1 MALAR
6 LDCPHPEALYM
17 PDAVP
22 ERILVVEDD
31 PATLGWLRAEL
42 GALPG
47 AEVNGCASVAE
58 ARRWLETHT
67 PHIVLTDLGLP
78 DGSGIEV
85 IGLALRLHPR
95 CEVLVI
101 SIFGDERHVVSAI
114 EAGAS
119 GYLLKDSSLQP
130 LAEQLQHLRDGGS
143 PLSPQIARTLIRR
156 QRPQP
161 QPAGQEDGSA
171 LTERELEVL
180 TFIAKGFS
188 YQEGAAMLGVSTN
201 TVRTHVKRIYQ
212 KLAVNSRTE
221 AVYEYNLRQS
231 ARGLPPLR

>member
-1 MALAR
+1 MTLTG
-6 LDCPHPEALYM
+6 D
-17 PDAVP
+17 

-31 PATLGWLRAEL
+31 PTTLGWLLAEL
-42 GALPG
+42 AALPG
-47 AEVNGCASVAE
+47 VAASGCASVAE
-58 ARRWLETHT
+58 ARRWLEAHS
-67 PHIVLTDLGLP
+67 PNIVLTDLGLP

-101 SIFGDERHVVSAI
+101 SIFGDDRHVVSAI

-119 GYLLKDSSLQP
+119 GYLLKDSSLQ
-130 LAEQLQHLRDGGS
+130 LLGEQLQHLRDGGS

-156 QRPQP
+156 QRPLTAP
-161 QPAGQEDGSA
+161 HGDACAPR

-212 KLAVNSRTE
+212 KLTVNSRSE
-221 AVYEYNLRQS
+221 AVYEYNLRQN

>member
-1 MALAR
+1 MQRA
-6 LDCPHPEALYM
+6 
-17 PDAVP
+17 AV

-31 PATLGWLRAEL
+31 PATLHWLLAEL
-42 GALPG
+42 SAVPG
-47 AEVNGCASVAE
+47 VQAAGCASVAE
-58 ARRWLETHT
+58 ARRWLQQQA

-85 IGLALRLHPR
+85 IGAALRLHPQ

-101 SIFGDERHVVSAI
+101 SIFGDDTHVVAAI

-119 GYLLKDSSLQP
+119 GYLLKDSSLEQ
-130 LAEQLQHLRDGGS
+130 LGDQLQHLRDGGS

-156 QRPQP
+156 QRQQP
-161 QPAGQEDGSA
+161 LQDDAAEPSAA

-188 YQEGAAMLGVSTN
+188 YQEGATMLGVSTN

>member
-1 MALAR
+1 MERAIG
-6 LDCPHPEALYM
+6 
-17 PDAVP
+17 
-22 ERILVVEDD
+22 ERILIVEDD
-31 PATLGWLRAEL
+31 PATLGWLLAEL
-42 GALPG
+42 GELAG
-47 AEVNGCASVAE
+47 VQASGCASVAE
-58 ARRWLETHT
+58 ARRWLEQHT

-85 IGLALRLHPR
+85 IALALRLHPQ

-101 SIFGDERHVVSAI
+101 SIFGDDTHVLSAI

-119 GYLLKDSSLQP
+119 GYPLKDSSLEH
-130 LAEQLQHLRDGGS
+130 LGEQLQHLRDGGS

-156 QRPQP
+156 QRARPAPQ
-161 QPAGQEDGSA
+161 GDDGLGM

-188 YQEGAAMLGVSTN
+188 YQEGAAMLGVSAN

>member
-1 MALAR
+1 MNRAT
-6 LDCPHPEALYM
+6 
-17 PDAVP
+17 V
-22 ERILVVEDD
+22 ERILIVEDD
-31 PATLGWLRAEL
+31 PATLGWLLAEL
-42 GALPG
+42 ATLP
-47 AEVNGCASVAE
+47 AVQASGCASVAE
-58 ARRWLETHT
+58 ARLWLEQHT

-85 IGLALRLHPR
+85 IGQALRLHPQ

-101 SIFGDERHVVSAI
+101 SIFGDDTHVVAAI

-119 GYLLKDSSLQP
+119 GYLLKDSSLEH
-130 LAEQLQHLRDGGS
+130 LGEQLQHLRDGGS

-161 QPAGQEDGSA
+161 APAGSGTAAAIAA

-188 YQEGAAMLGVSTN
+188 YQEGAEMLGVSAN

-221 AVYEYNLRQS
+221 AVYEYNLRQN

>member
-1 MALAR
+1 MQRAAI
-6 LDCPHPEALYM
+6 
-17 PDAVP
+17 

-31 PATLGWLRAEL
+31 ATTLGWLLAEL
-42 GALPG
+42 SAVPG
-47 AEVNGCASVAE
+47 VQASGCASVAE
-58 ARRWLETHT
+58 ARRWLEQHT

-78 DGSGIEV
+78 DGSGIDV
-85 IGLALRLHPR
+85 IGQALRLHPQ

-101 SIFGDERHVVSAI
+101 SIFGDDTHVVAAI
-114 EAGAS
+114 EAGAG
-119 GYLLKDSSLQP
+119 GYLLKDSSLEQ
-130 LAEQLQHLRDGGS
+130 LDEQLQHLRHGGS

-156 QRPQP
+156 QRQH
-161 QPAGQEDGSA
+161 PAPHAAVPSAA

-212 KLAVNSRTE
+212 KLAVNSRAE

-231 ARGLPPLR
+231 AHGLPPLR

>member
-1 MALAR
+1 MERAIG
-6 LDCPHPEALYM
+6 
-17 PDAVP
+17 
-22 ERILVVEDD
+22 ERILIVEDD
-31 PATLGWLRAEL
+31 PATLGWLLAEL
-42 GALPG
+42 GELAG
-47 AEVNGCASVAE
+47 VQASGCASVAE
-58 ARRWLETHT
+58 ARRWLEQHT

-85 IGLALRLHPR
+85 IALALRLHPQ

-101 SIFGDERHVVSAI
+101 SIFGDDTHVLSAI

-119 GYLLKDSSLQP
+119 GYLLKDSSLEH
-130 LAEQLQHLRDGGS
+130 LGEQLQHLRDGGS

-161 QPAGQEDGSA
+161 TPRGEDDGTA

-188 YQEGAAMLGVSTN
+188 YQEGAAMLGVTTN

-221 AVYEYNLRQS
+221 AVYEYNQRQS
-231 ARGLPPLR
+231 ANGLPPLR

>member
-1 MALAR
+1 MHRAI
-6 LDCPHPEALYM
+6 
-17 PDAVP
+17 V
-22 ERILVVEDD
+22 ERVLVVEDD
-31 PATLGWLRAEL
+31 PATLGWLLAEL
-42 GALPG
+42 AALPG
-47 AEVNGCASVAE
+47 VHASACATVAE
-58 ARRWLETHT
+58 ARRWLEVNA

-85 IGLALRLHPR
+85 IGHTARLHPQ

-101 SIFGDERHVVSAI
+101 SIFGDDTHVVAAI

-119 GYLLKDSSLQP
+119 GYLLKDSSLQS
-130 LAEQLQHLRDGGS
+130 LGDSLQHLRDGGS

-156 QRPQP
+156 HRPQP
-161 QPAGQEDGSA
+161 ASTDTDAAHDA

-188 YQEGAAMLGVSTN
+188 YLEGATMLGVSTN

-212 KLAVNSRTE
+212 KLAVNSRSE
-221 AVYEYNLRQS
+221 AVYEYNLRQNS
-231 ARGLPPLR
+231 RGLPPLR

>member
-1 MALAR
+1 MERAIG
-6 LDCPHPEALYM
+6 
-17 PDAVP
+17 
-22 ERILVVEDD
+22 ERILIVEDD
-31 PATLGWLRAEL
+31 PATLGWLLAEL
-42 GALPG
+42 GELAG
-47 AEVNGCASVAE
+47 VQASGCASVAE
-58 ARRWLETHT
+58 ARRWLEQHT

-85 IGLALRLHPR
+85 IALALRLHPQ

-101 SIFGDERHVVSAI
+101 SIFGDDTHVLSAI

-119 GYLLKDSSLQP
+119 GYLLKDSSLEH
-130 LAEQLQHLRDGGS
+130 LGEQLQHLRDGGS

-156 QRPQP
+156 QRARPAPQ
-161 QPAGQEDGSA
+161 GDDGLGM

-188 YQEGAAMLGVSTN
+188 YQEGAAMLGVSAN

>member
-1 MALAR
+1 MHRAI
-6 LDCPHPEALYM
+6 
-17 PDAVP
+17 V

-31 PATLGWLRAEL
+31 PSTLGWLLAEL
-42 GALPG
+42 AALPG
-47 AEVNGCASVAE
+47 VQASGCADVAE
-58 ARRWLETHT
+58 ARRWLEANT

-85 IGLALRLHPR
+85 IGHALRLHPQ

-101 SIFGDERHVVSAI
+101 SIFGDDTHVVAAI
-114 EAGAS
+114 EAGAR
-119 GYLLKDSSLQP
+119 GYLLKDSSLAP
-130 LAEQLQHLRDGGS
+130 LGGQLQHLRDGGS

-156 QRPQP
+156 QRPT
-161 QPAGQEDGSA
+161 PARADVDTGAADSA
-171 LTERELEVL
+171 GRTVLTEREFEVL

-188 YQEGAAMLGVSTN
+188 YHEGAAMLGVSTN

-212 KLAVNSRTE
+212 KLAVNSRSE

-231 ARGLPPLR
+231 SHGLPPLR

>member
-1 MALAR
+1 MTRTA
-6 LDCPHPEALYM
+6 D
-17 PDAVP
+17 

-31 PATLGWLRAEL
+31 PATLGWLLAEL
-42 GALPG
+42 AAVPG
-47 AEVNGCASVAE
+47 VAASGCASVAE
-58 ARRWLETHT
+58 ARRWLELHT
-67 PHIVLTDLGLP
+67 PQIVLTDLGLP
-78 DGSGIEV
+78 DGSGIDV
-85 IGLALRLHPR
+85 IGCARRLHPN

-101 SIFGDERHVVSAI
+101 SIFGDDTHVVSAI

-119 GYLLKDSSLQP
+119 GYLLKDSSLQH
-130 LAEQLQHLRDGGS
+130 LGEQLQHLRDGGS

-156 QRPQP
+156 QQPRPL
-161 QPAGQEDGSA
+161 PADARAGAPPA

-188 YQEGAAMLGVSTN
+188 YQEGAAMLGVTTN

-221 AVYEYNLRQS
+221 AVYEYNQRQS
-231 ARGLPPLR
+231 ANGLPPLR

>member
-1 MALAR
+1 MEPA
-6 LDCPHPEALYM
+6 P
-17 PDAVP
+17 V

-31 PATLGWLRAEL
+31 PATLGWLLCEL
-42 GALPG
+42 AALPG
-47 AEVNGCASVAE
+47 VRASGCSSVAE
-58 ARRWLETHT
+58 AASWLQSHT
-67 PHIVLTDLGLP
+67 PQIVLTDLGLP

-85 IGLALRLHPR
+85 IGKVRRLHPQ

-101 SIFGDERHVVSAI
+101 SIFGDDTHVISAI

-119 GYLLKDSSLQP
+119 GYLLKDSSLQQ
-130 LAEQLQHLRDGGS
+130 LGEQLQHLRDGGS

-161 QPAGQEDGSA
+161 RHADDPAGAAAG

-221 AVYEYNLRQS
+221 AVYEFNLRQN
-231 ARGLPPLR
+231 ALGLPPLR

>member
-1 MALAR
+1 MSR
-6 LDCPHPEALYM
+6 SS
-17 PDAVP
+17 V

-31 PATLGWLRAEL
+31 PATLSWLLAEL
-42 GALPG
+42 AGVPG
-47 AEVNGCASVAE
+47 VQASGCAGVAE
-58 ARRWLETHT
+58 ARRWLESNE
-67 PHIVLTDLGLP
+67 PQIVLTDLGLP

-85 IGLALRLHPR
+85 IGHALRLHPQ

-101 SIFGDERHVVSAI
+101 SIFGDDTHVLAAI

-119 GYLLKDSSLQP
+119 GYLLKDSSLEH
-130 LAEQLQHLRDGGS
+130 LGDQLQHLRDGGS

-156 QRPQP
+156 QRPR
-161 QPAGQEDGSA
+161 PAVGDGLAQADAA

-188 YQEGAAMLGVSTN
+188 YQEGAAMLGISAN

>member
-1 MALAR
+1 MQRAT
-6 LDCPHPEALYM
+6 
-17 PDAVP
+17 V

-31 PATLGWLRAEL
+31 PATLGWLLAEL
-42 GALPG
+42 SALPG
-47 AEVNGCASVAE
+47 VQASGCTSVAE
-58 ARRWLETHT
+58 ARRWLEANA

-85 IGLALRLHPR
+85 IGHALRRHPQ

-101 SIFGDERHVVSAI
+101 SIFGDDTHVVAAI

-119 GYLLKDSSLQP
+119 GYLLKDSSLSQ
-130 LAEQLQHLRDGGS
+130 LGDQLQHLRDGGS

-156 QRPQP
+156 QRPRLANANAALGTGA
-161 QPAGQEDGSA
+161 AGRDA
-171 LTERELEVL
+171 LTEREFEVL

-231 ARGLPPLR
+231 SRGLPPLR